1 MRLIA
6 TCAFWLLMLDLSMA
20 AEKPNIVF
28 ILIDDLGR
36 SDVGFMGCQEIQ
48 TPQIDALAKDGAI
61 LDAHYVQPVCSPTRA
76 ALLTGRYATRTGVY
90 TIVRPGAKWGL
101 PLQERTLAS
110 ALQDAGYE
118 TAITGKWHL
127 GEFDRAYLP
136 TARGFDHQHGHYF
149 GAIDYYTHVR
159 DTTVDWHHNDQPL
172 NEEGYSTELIAR
184 EACRI
189 IESRE
194 QTRPLFLYVPFNG
207 VHSPLQ
213 VPDRYLEPYAHLK
226 GDRRTMAGMLSAVDE
241 AIGQIVASLEKSGQR
256 DNTLIVLSSDNGG
269 PNPNAL
275 STNGE
280 FRAGKGTL
288 YEGGVRVC
296 AFANWPGH
304 VPAGITITQP
314 MHVIDWYPTFVNLA
328 GASLQASN
336 QLPLDGRDVW
346 PMLTAGAESPHDAI
360 LCIQSP
366 RRAAIRMGDWKLIQ
380 TTPENEASVST
391 AKVNRKNASQKTRN
405 KAARSP
411 AEAIELYNLAA
422 DPGEANNLA
431 SEEPDRVN
439 VLKARLA
446 EFLKD
451 AAPEGH
457 LGKEK

>member
-1 MRLIA
+1 
-6 TCAFWLLMLDLSMA
+6 
-20 AEKPNIVF
+20 
-28 ILIDDLGR
+28 
-36 SDVGFMGCQEIQ
+36 
-48 TPQIDALAKDGAI
+48 
-61 LDAHYVQPVCSPTRA
+61 
-76 ALLTGRYATRTGVY
+76 
-90 TIVRPGAKWGL
+90 
-101 PLQERTLAS
+101 
-110 ALQDAGYE
+110 
-118 TAITGKWHL
+118 
-127 GEFDRAYLP
+127 
-136 TARGFDHQHGHYF
+136 
-149 GAIDYYTHVR
+149 
-159 DTTVDWHHNDQPL
+159 
-172 NEEGYSTELIAR
+172 
-184 EACRI
+184 
-189 IESRE
+189 
-194 QTRPLFLYVPFNG
+194 
-207 VHSPLQ
+207 
-213 VPDRYLEPYAHLK
+213 
-226 GDRRTMAGMLSAVDE
+226 MAGMLAAVDE

-256 DNTLIVLSSDNGG
+256 NNTLIVLSSDNGG

-304 VPAGITITQP
+304 IPAGITITQP

-328 GASLQASN
+328 GGSLQTLN

-346 PMLTAGAESPHDAI
+346 PMLTVGAESPHDAI

-380 TTPENEASVST
+380 ATPENEANAS
-391 AKVNRKNASQKTRN
+391 AEKANRKNAGQKNKN

-422 DPGEANNLA
+422 DPGEAKNLA
-431 SEEPDRVN
+431 SEQPDRVN

-457 LGKEK
+457 LGKER